1 MIYSSYQI
9 LQVLLGKSESNFIRI
24 ISLFFFYTSYQL
36 VANPWVLST
45 QILSISFDL
54 FIIAL
59 TSFSYLS
66 FNRISIVLLNWLIK
80 LIYFF
85 TRINLLNLVID
96 IVIQLLYVSSYFQ
109 YTYILQLISKLRES
123 IDQCLVENINR
134 YFRGRKIDLL
144 ILSGVINRRP
154 KRYDAL
160 ELYRKSTTL
169 DRSSM
174 R

>member
-1 MIYSSYQI
+1 MSQI
-9 LQVLLGKSESNFIRI
+9 LESC
-24 ISLFFFYTSYQL
+24 QL
-36 VANPWVLST
+36 KYYPSRLIYLS
-45 QILSISFDL
+45 
-54 FIIAL
+54 L

-85 TRINLLNLVID
+85 TRINLLNLLID

-134 YFRGRKIDLL
+134 YFRGRKIDLS
-144 ILSGVINRRP
+144 I
-154 KRYDAL
+154 Y
-160 ELYRKSTTL
+160 
-169 DRSSM
+169 
-174 R
+174 

>member
-1 MIYSSYQI
+1 M
-9 LQVLLGKSESNFIRI
+9 
-24 ISLFFFYTSYQL
+24 
-36 VANPWVLST
+36 
-45 QILSISFDL
+45 
-54 FIIAL
+54 
-59 TSFSYLS
+59 
-66 FNRISIVLLNWLIK
+66 
-80 LIYFF
+80 
-85 TRINLLNLVID
+85 ID

-144 ILSGVINRRP
+144 ILSGVINCRP

-160 ELYRKSTTL
+160 ELYRKSTML

>member
-1 MIYSSYQI
+1 MIYNSYQI

-36 VANPWVLST
+36 VS
-45 QILSISFDL
+45 QILESCQLKYYPSRLIYL
-54 FIIAL
+54 YIIAL

-109 YTYILQLISKLRES
+109 YTYILHLISKLRES

-134 YFRGRKIDLL
+134 YFRGRKIDLS
-144 ILSGVINRRP
+144 I
-154 KRYDAL
+154 Y
-160 ELYRKSTTL
+160 
-169 DRSSM
+169 
-174 R
+174 